1 MVCHLKILK
10 NGMVF
15 PMTKTIKRL
24 NSLHKNI
31 IKVIYE
37 LNDMPT
43 KDLNILSRRFELL
56 KQLSNALPT
65 IAELLNQTQLEDNSD
80 IKIGMTSDD

>member
-15 PMTKTIKRL
+15 LMTKTIKRL
-24 NSLHKNI
+24 NDLHKNI
-31 IKVIYE
+31 IKVIHE

-43 KDLNILSRRFELL
+43 SDLNILSRRFQLL
-56 KQLSNALPT
+56 KELASVLPA
-65 IAELLNQTQLEDNSD
+65 IAELLNQAQLEDNTD
-80 IKIGMTSDD
+80 INIGMSE